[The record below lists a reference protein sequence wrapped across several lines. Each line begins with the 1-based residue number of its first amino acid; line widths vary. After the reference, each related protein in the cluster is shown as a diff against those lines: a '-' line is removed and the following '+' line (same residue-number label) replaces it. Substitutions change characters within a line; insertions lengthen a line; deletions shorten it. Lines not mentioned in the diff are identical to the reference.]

1 MTPQDQIMKMTTAI
15 RQAIKIMGDRFG
27 STEQDVAT
35 AIHELKMSMQK
46 ETEPMAIVGDSTTTK
61 QAGSAGGTEAQGS
74 QRNRSV
80 RTTYRALY
88 LNTVLYRT
96 LSCQSQPGNV
106 AFSSC
111 RTMWSFWDGA
121 AHYCAVSS
129 KACAPT
135 RARPPRL

>member
-61 QAGSAGGTEAQGS
+61 QGGSAG
-74 QRNRSV
+74 
-80 RTTYRALY
+80 
-88 LNTVLYRT
+88 
-96 LSCQSQPGNV
+96 
-106 AFSSC
+106 
-111 RTMWSFWDGA
+111 
-121 AHYCAVSS
+121 
-129 KACAPT
+129 
-135 RARPPRL
+135 